1 MLQGHIHAHGCAGTE
16 RLAHH
21 PRRIAHRC
29 QPLGQRFQHDGAR
42 TYLAAAAYGNVT
54 QDRRIAPDEHV
65 VAYFG
70 MAVAFFLPRGAQGD
84 AVQEG
89 AVLADHGCFSDD
101 HSCSVV
107 NH

>member
-1 MLQGHIHAHGCAGTE
+1 MPMDALGAGTE
-16 RLAHH
+16 RLSHH

-29 QPLGQRFQHDGAR
+29 PPLGQRFQHDGAR

-70 MAVAFFLPRGAQGD
+70 MAVAFFLPSGAQDD
-84 AVQEG
+84 AGSKIESI
-89 AVLADHGCFSDD
+89 LIC
-101 HSCSVV
+101 VV
-107 NH
+107 RIVYYKKVVGSIY